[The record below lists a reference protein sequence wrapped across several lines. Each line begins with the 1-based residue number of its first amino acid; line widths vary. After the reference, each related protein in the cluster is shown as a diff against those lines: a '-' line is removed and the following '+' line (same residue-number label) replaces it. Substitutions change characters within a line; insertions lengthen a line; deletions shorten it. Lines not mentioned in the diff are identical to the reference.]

1 MNTYM
6 QRPEDAN
13 HDWLIVDATDKI
25 LGRLATEVVNRL
37 RGKHKPEFTNH
48 VDGGDFVVVVNAEK
62 IKVTGNKLDKKMYY
76 KHTGYVGGIKSRSLK
91 EMQEKNPELVILN
104 AVRGMLPKNRLSR
117 QVIKKLKVYSG
128 SEHPHE
134 AQAPKTL
141 DI

>member
-1 MNTYM
+1 MDTYM

-25 LGRLATEVVNRL
+25 LGRLATEVANRL

-48 VDGGDFVVVVNAEK
+48 VDGGDFVVVVNADK

-76 KHTGYVGGIKSRSLK
+76 KHTGYPGGIKSRSLK
-91 EMQEKNPELVILN
+91 EMQEKNPELVIFN

-117 QVIKKLKVYSG
+117 QVIKKLKVYAG